1 MPLELI
7 RPMARLEQLAAVR
20 AAGSLRGQSTGFEGL
35 DKLFTA
41 KRGFPLFVAGAP
53 HHGKSIFV
61 KQLAVNWAK
70 LHGWKTLLYMGEEG
84 SADDLVAD
92 LVEMVVGMDVRLTSP
107 GGLDNTLAMSEDDFI
122 EGLTFVD
129 RHFRIICPDEVSTE
143 PRFTLADFQRL
154 AGSEEFD
161 ATVLDPW
168 NDLDHD
174 VEGMG
179 GREDIYLAHALRD
192 VRRAC
197 RERNRLDVVVTHIA
211 KIHADKKT
219 EDGKRYQGPAMPTE
233 WAGGQTWFRRA
244 FTMLL
249 VYRPPAGYVIEAD
262 GAVIEPG
269 EAWIYCQ
276 KTKPKGVGS
285 LGRVKMWWSPHLHR
299 FTERDE
305 LGVALPPS
313 WLKK

>member
-1 MPLELI
+1 MGFELV
-7 RPMARLEQLAAVR
+7 RPMSRLEELAAVR
-20 AAGSLRGQSTGFEGL
+20 AAGSLKGASTGFQGL
-35 DKLFTA
+35 DHLFTA

-61 KQLAVNWAK
+61 KQMAVNWAK
-70 LHGWKTLLYMGEEG
+70 LHGWRVLLYMGEEG
-84 SADDLVAD
+84 SANDLIAD
-92 LVEMVVGMDVRLTSP
+92 LVEMVAGMDLRLTSP
-107 GGLDNTLAMSEDDFI
+107 GGLDNTLAMDEEAFL
-122 EGLTFVD
+122 EALAFVD
-129 RHFRIICPDEVSTE
+129 SHFRIICPDMVSTE
-143 PRFTLADFQRL
+143 LRFTLADFQRL

-174 VEGMG
+174 VESAG
-179 GREDIYLAHALRD
+179 GREDLYLAGALRD

-211 KIHADKKT
+211 KIHADRKT

-262 GAVIEPG
+262 GDVIEHG
-269 EAWIYCQ
+269 EAWVYCQ
-276 KTKPKGVGS
+276 KTKPKGVGA
-285 LGRVKMWWSPHLHR
+285 LGRVKMWWSPTLHR
-299 FTERDE
+299 FEEKDE
-305 LGVALPPS
+305 TGAKQGPA
-313 WLKK
+313 WLEA